1 MELGRALA
9 KMGEKEAALKEL
21 EQAMDMEV
29 EDINA
34 HLQKVLPGLPFMPC
48 NKGASQWVCQSK
60 IALDILVT
68 CGLQD
73 AFQSVRC
80 PLLHCFHSPK

>member
-1 MELGRALA
+1 
-9 KMGEKEAALKEL
+9 MGEKEAALKEL

-34 HLQKVLPGLPFMPC
+34 HLQKVLPGILFMPC
-48 NKGASQWVCQSK
+48 NKGASQGVCQSK

-73 AFQSVRC
+73 ALQLVRC
-80 PLLHCFHSPK
+80 PSRHCLPQPQVEGCVS